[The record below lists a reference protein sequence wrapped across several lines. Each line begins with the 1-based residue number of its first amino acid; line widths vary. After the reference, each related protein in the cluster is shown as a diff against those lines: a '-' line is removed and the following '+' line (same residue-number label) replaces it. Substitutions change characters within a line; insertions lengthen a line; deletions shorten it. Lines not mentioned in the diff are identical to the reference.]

1 MSLSLAQLHLLETYA
16 EKQDVAPMHLM
27 EVGVS
32 LTLWT
37 PYTCGHSGLG
47 LEEVADRN
55 FVWIYGHRHIIGETE
70 QSCGFLQNKG
80 LLERNVLKFG
90 INI

>member
-1 MSLSLAQLHLLETYA
+1 MLASRPGRFTFA
-16 EKQDVAPMHLM
+16 DRV
-27 EVGVS
+27 
-32 LTLWT
+32 
-37 PYTCGHSGLG
+37 PYTLGLG

-55 FVWIYGHRHIIGETE
+55 FVWIYGHRDNIWGTE

-80 LLERNVLKFG
+80 LLERNILKFV